1 MNLLMVNDAVAAV
14 ETMKVEI
21 PWAQY
26 EINQVYISYNVAEAK
41 AVILEHVI
49 DILLCDIEMPI
60 ENGISLIRWIRE
72 FNYDIDCIL
81 LTCHADFYY
90 AKEAI
95 TLNCHDYILL
105 PASYETIGETVLKVV
120 HRRKERLTNSRLQAY
135 GKTWLNEKEK
145 KVRNENTQKTPHEI
159 IEECVS
165 YIMENLGNEELS
177 VNEIAAHFYL
187 SPIYLNRIFKKEKS
201 ITIGQ
206 FIIREKMNLA
216 AQLLR
221 TSNHSAVAV
230 AEQVGY
236 PNYSYF
242 SATFKKYFGCT
253 PSQYKE

>member
-1 MNLLMVNDAVAAV
+1 
-14 ETMKVEI
+14 
-21 PWAQY
+21 
-26 EINQVYISYNVAEAK
+26 
-41 AVILEHVI
+41 
-49 DILLCDIEMPI
+49 
-60 ENGISLIRWIRE
+60 
-72 FNYDIDCIL
+72 
-81 LTCHADFYY
+81 
-90 AKEAI
+90 
-95 TLNCHDYILL
+95 
-105 PASYETIGETVLKVV
+105 
-120 HRRKERLTNSRLQAY
+120 
-135 GKTWLNEKEK
+135 
-145 KVRNENTQKTPHEI
+145 
-159 IEECVS
+159 
-165 YIMENLGNEELS
+165 MENLGNEELS